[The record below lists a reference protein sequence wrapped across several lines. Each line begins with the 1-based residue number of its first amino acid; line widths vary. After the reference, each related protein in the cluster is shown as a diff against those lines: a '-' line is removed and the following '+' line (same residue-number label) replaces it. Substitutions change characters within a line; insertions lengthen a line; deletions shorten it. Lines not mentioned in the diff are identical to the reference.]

1 MSPQVPRLT
10 RPPGGPTI
18 GQMSFTGTTIQRL
31 AANCGLLAASAL
43 LACCSRGTGP
53 TTAQAGPKRVV
64 SFSPAITQ
72 MMFDMGLSEQVV
84 GVTRLCEL
92 PAGAERPRVGDALSF
107 NSEAILAVRPDVI
120 LTQTAA
126 AKFQGVL
133 DVDSHVKVVP
143 LSIES
148 LSDIPAA
155 MLKIG
160 QELGC
165 EKVARRK
172 ADAFNRAIQ
181 AVEQRI
187 RILPRKRT
195 IFVMGTD
202 RPTAAGEGTFV
213 ADMIAAAGGVNVG
226 AAISGQT
233 IWRPAQIEAVI
244 AARPDVLIC
253 QVSPGREAA
262 AKAYWMQWKDIP
274 AATVGQVYVVSDPDW
289 SIPGPNLAR
298 LLPKLAAMIHG
309 EPASSTGVSPAS
321 GTGVS
326 PVQRT
331 TKTGEAETGE
341 AGEAEAEEKEE
352 EAPRGGTPLALM
364 GGTPMPR
371 PEGHNS

>member
-1 MSPQVPRLT
+1 
-10 RPPGGPTI
+10 
-18 GQMSFTGTTIQRL
+18 
-31 AANCGLLAASAL
+31 
-43 LACCSRGTGP
+43 
-53 TTAQAGPKRVV
+53 VV

-92 PAGAERPRVGDALSF
+92 PAGAERPRVGDALPF

-120 LTQTAA
+120 LTQTSA

-172 ADAFNRAIQ
+172 ADAFNQAVL
-181 AVEQRI
+181 AVEQRV
-187 RILPRKRT
+187 RLLPRKRT

-233 IWRPAQIEAVI
+233 IWRPAQIEAII
-244 AARPDVLIC
+244 AVRPDVLIC

-262 AKAYWMQWKDIP
+262 AKAYWMRWKDIP
-274 AATVGQVYVVSDPDW
+274 AATAGHVYVVSDPGW
-289 SIPGPNLAR
+289 SIPGPHLAR
-298 LLPKLAAMIHG
+298 LLPKLSAMIHG
-309 EPASSTGVSPAS
+309 EPPSAATTSSPA
-321 GTGVS
+321 T
-326 PVQRT
+326 
-331 TKTGEAETGE
+331 A
-341 AGEAEAEEKEE
+341 AA
-352 EAPRGGTPLALM
+352 APRGPN
-364 GGTPMPR
+364 P
-371 PEGHNS
+371 

>member
-1 MSPQVPRLT
+1 
-10 RPPGGPTI
+10 
-18 GQMSFTGTTIQRL
+18 MSFTGTTIKRL

-43 LACCSRGTGP
+43 LTCCSRGAGP
-53 TTAQAGPKRVV
+53 TTAPAGQKRVV

-72 MMFDMGLSEQVV
+72 MMFDMGLGERVV

-92 PAGAERPRVGDALSF
+92 PAGARRPRVGDALSF

-160 QELGC
+160 RELGC

-172 ADAFNRAIQ
+172 ADAFNRAVQ
-181 AVEQRI
+181 AVERRV

-213 ADMIAAAGGVNVG
+213 ADMITAAGGVNVG

-233 IWRPAQIEAVI
+233 IWRPAQIEAII
-244 AARPDVLIC
+244 AVRPDVLIC
-253 QVSPGREAA
+253 QVSPGREEA

-274 AATVGQVYVVSDPDW
+274 AATAGHVYVVSDPDW
-289 SIPGPNLAR
+289 SIPGPHLAR
-298 LLPKLAAMIHG
+298 LLPKLSAMIHG
-309 EPASSTGVSPAS
+309 EPDPAAA
-321 GTGVS
+321 
-326 PVQRT
+326 T
-331 TKTGEAETGE
+331 TQPAAAAKT
-341 AGEAEAEEKEE
+341 
-352 EAPRGGTPLALM
+352 P
-364 GGTPMPR
+364 
-371 PEGHNS
+371 

>member
-1 MSPQVPRLT
+1 
-10 RPPGGPTI
+10 
-18 GQMSFTGTTIQRL
+18 
-31 AANCGLLAASAL
+31 
-43 LACCSRGTGP
+43 
-53 TTAQAGPKRVV
+53 V

-72 MMFDMGLSEQVV
+72 MMFDMGLGERVV
-84 GVTRLCEL
+84 GVTRFCEL

-120 LTQTAA
+120 LTQTSA

-172 ADAFNRAIQ
+172 ADAFNQAVL
-181 AVEQRI
+181 AVEQRV
-187 RILPRKRT
+187 RLLPRKRT

-244 AARPDVLIC
+244 AVRPDVLIC
-253 QVSPGREAA
+253 QVSPGREEA
-262 AKAYWMQWKDIP
+262 AKTYWMQWKDIP
-274 AATVGQVYVVSDPDW
+274 AATAGQVYVVSDPDW

-298 LLPKLAAMIHG
+298 LLPKLSAMIHG
-309 EPASSTGVSPAS
+309 KPAGAAATSQ
-321 GTGVS
+321 
-326 PVQRT
+326 PVMT
-331 TKTGEAETGE
+331 TA
-341 AGEAEAEEKEE
+341 A
-352 EAPRGGTPLALM
+352 
-364 GGTPMPR
+364 

>member
-1 MSPQVPRLT
+1 
-10 RPPGGPTI
+10 
-18 GQMSFTGTTIQRL
+18 MSFTGTTIQRL

-202 RPTAAGEGTFV
+202 RPTAAGAGTFV

>member
-1 MSPQVPRLT
+1 MTPYVPRLT

-18 GQMSFTGTTIQRL
+18 DPMSFIGTTTRRP
-31 AANCGLLAASAL
+31 ASACGLLAACAL

-53 TTAQAGPKRVV
+53 TTAQAGSKRVV

-72 MMFDMGLSEQVV
+72 MMFDMGLGERVV

-92 PAGAERPRVGDALSF
+92 PAGVDKPRVGDALSIS
-107 NSEAILAVRPDVI
+107 SEAILAVRPDVI
-120 LTQTAA
+120 LTQTSPD
-126 AKFQGVL
+126 KFQGVL

-172 ADAFNRAIQ
+172 AEAFDQAVR
-181 AVEQRI
+181 AVEQRV

-195 IFVMGTD
+195 IFLMGTD
-202 RPTAAGEGTFV
+202 RPTAAGAGTFV
-213 ADMIAAAGGVNVG
+213 SDMIAAARGRNMG

-233 IWRPAQIEAVI
+233 IWRPAQIEAII
-244 AARPDVLIC
+244 AVRPDVLIC
-253 QVSPGREAA
+253 QVSPGQEEA

-274 AATVGQVYVVSDPDW
+274 ASTAGQVYVVSDPDW
-289 SIPGPNLAR
+289 SIPGPHLAR

-309 EPASSTGVSPAS
+309 EPVPSGATTQPAGSSSSSA
-321 GTGVS
+321 
-326 PVQRT
+326 
-331 TKTGEAETGE
+331 
-341 AGEAEAEEKEE
+341 KEG
-352 EAPRGGTPLALM
+352 PNT
-364 GGTPMPR
+364 
-371 PEGHNS
+371 